1 MENGT
6 GLVLSGG
13 GAKGAYEIGVYKALC
28 EMGAVDGI
36 SAVSGTS
43 VGALN
48 AVLTECM
55 GTDAEKVWMELRFAD
70 MADPDY
76 PRISRMIGSILS
88 KNRESVNAQFSE
100 LISNGLPFTQ
110 NRLSELIDR
119 YIDFDK
125 LVRPVFITCL
135 RVRRRLFAPA
145 ERNVE
150 YFHIN
155 RLYPWYDDEQK
166 KQIILASA
174 ALPGFFCGAEGVRI
188 RGHEGIFFDGG
199 YTAVG
204 DNTPIACLYEQG
216 VRRFIAVHLEEDPDI
231 SVQSGFTGAEILNII
246 PSEPLGGIMTGTL
259 NLNSEKTRHDIELG
273 YCDAMKIRGDIL
285 SIIG

>member
-13 GAKGAYEIGVYKALC
+13 GAKGAYEAGVYKALC
-28 EMGAVDGI
+28 EMGADSGI

-55 GTDAEKVWMELRFAD
+55 GADAEKVWRELSFAD

-88 KNRESVNAQFSE
+88 GDSSRVNSQFSD
-100 LISNGLPFTQ
+100 LINKGLPFTQ

-119 YIDFDK
+119 YIDFGR
-125 LVRPVFITCL
+125 LSRPVFITCL
-135 RVRRRLFAPA
+135 RVRRKLFAPA

-166 KQIILASA
+166 KQIMLASA
-174 ALPGFFCGAEGVRI
+174 ALPGFFCGTDGVRI
-188 RGHEGIFFDGG
+188 KGHEGIFFDGG
-199 YTAVG
+199 YSSAG
-204 DNTPIACLYEQG
+204 DNTPIAPLYEQG
-216 VRRFIAVHLEEDPDI
+216 VRRFIAVHLDDVPEL
-231 SVQSGFTGAEILNII
+231 SVQERFSSAEILNIV
-246 PSEPLGGIMTGTL
+246 PSEPLGGVITGTL
-259 NLNSEKTRHDIELG
+259 NLNSEKTQHDMDLG
-273 YCDAMKIRGDIL
+273 YRDTMAMRSDIL
-285 SIIG
+285 SLVK